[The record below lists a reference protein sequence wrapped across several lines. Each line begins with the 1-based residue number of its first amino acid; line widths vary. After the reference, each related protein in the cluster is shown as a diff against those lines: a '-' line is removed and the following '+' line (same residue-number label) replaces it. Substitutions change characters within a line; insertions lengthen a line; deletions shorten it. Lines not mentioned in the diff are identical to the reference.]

1 MGCNYEEK
9 KNVLSSVTWCHNFL
23 ADPIGITRIFKLIK
37 SKSEHRPTFESRNAA
52 TGRGSLHS
60 TYSYCPIKVTNMYLL
75 ILRAG
80 KSRKVEIRFVGTYRF
95 K

>member
-37 SKSEHRPTFESRNAA
+37 SKSEHRPTFVSRNAA
-52 TGRGSLHS
+52 TGRGSHYSNHS
-60 TYSYCPIKVTNMYLL
+60 HCPQSSSEARQK
-75 ILRAG
+75 ILTPPG
-80 KSRKVEIRFVGTYRF
+80 LEPGPPCMLTT
-95 K
+95 